1 MEYYVYI
8 STVRLRDM
16 DMNIRE
22 FYLEMYPSDDL
33 GVEINENATFDGLF
47 RVLDTYGDVYEYIGV
62 GDSLIRER
70 LFERLSEIMGVSYN
84 EVYDQWMMAV

>member
-1 MEYYVYI
+1 
-8 STVRLRDM
+8 M

>member
-1 MEYYVYI
+1 MN
-8 STVRLRDM
+8 
-16 DMNIRE
+16 MNIRE

>member
-1 MEYYVYI
+1 
-8 STVRLRDM
+8 M

-22 FYLEMYPSDDL
+22 FYLEMYPTDDL

-47 RVLDTYGDVYEYIGV
+47 QVLDTYGDVYEYIGV

-70 LFERLSEIMGVSYN
+70 LFERLSEIMGVTYD
-84 EVYDQWMMAV
+84 EVYSQWMMAV

>member
-1 MEYYVYI
+1 
-8 STVRLRDM
+8 
-16 DMNIRE
+16 MNIRE